1 MIQAALLILA
11 TIGIPLHVTV
21 VPALVRVAGRD
32 AWVSE
37 VLAFPVAVV
46 CWWLIVRIARMAS
59 GRSALEQIPYAWLK
73 LTIIFLLEA
82 YILLSTA
89 KEVREWAEFSAI
101 AILPS
106 APPIFLA
113 SVFLVMTALIVRK
126 GLQVIAV
133 TIGFLL
139 PIVILLGI
147 TNSLS
152 TLPTK
157 DYHVIFPVLEYGPWP
172 ALRGLLIL
180 LPVTGDFLLMLFFVH
195 FISTPRARTFPPWF
209 LTMPIFLMIGVGL
222 VAGLL
227 AEFGPVELSRHRYP
241 AFEGWRM
248 VTFGPHFERL
258 DFFAIYQW
266 IVGLSGRTMLF
277 LFVGSHVV
285 ESGRWPAIL
294 LVLLTLGSLVL
305 VGWPVSLENAEAV
318 ERLSSRVILA
328 FEGSIAVLVA
338 VSLWMGRHT
347 GAKETLG

>member
-1 MIQAALLILA
+1 MIQAALLIIA

-37 VLAFPVAVV
+37 ILAFPAAVL

-59 GRSALEQIPYAWLK
+59 DRPILEQVPYAWLRWPI
-73 LTIIFLLEA
+73 LLLLEG
-82 YILLSTA
+82 YVLLSTA

-106 APPIFLA
+106 APPTLLA
-113 SVFLVMTALIVRK
+113 AVFLIMAALIVRK
-126 GLQVIAV
+126 GLQVVAV

-152 TLPTK
+152 TLPAK
-157 DYHVIFPVLEYGPWP
+157 DYHVIFPVLEYGPLP

-180 LPVTGDFLLMLFFVH
+180 LPVTGDFLLILFFVH
-195 FISTPRARTFPPWF
+195 FISTPRARTFLPWF

-227 AEFGPVELSRHRYP
+227 AEYGPVELAHHRYP

-248 VTFGPHFERL
+248 VTFGPQFERL

-266 IVGLSGRTMLF
+266 IVGLSGRAMLF
-277 LFVGSHVV
+277 LFVGSHAV
-285 ESGRWPAIL
+285 ENGKWPIVLLIL
-294 LVLLTLGSLVL
+294 LTFGSIIL
-305 VGWPVSLENAEAV
+305 VGWPLSLENSETV
-318 ERLSSRVILA
+318 NHLSSQIILG
-328 FEGSIAVLVA
+328 FEGAITVLVA
-338 VSLWMGRHT
+338 VSLWIGRHS
-347 GAKETLG
+347 GAKESLK